1 MTGSVVDGYN
11 YATISPVLITPF
23 SRGNVTISS
32 ADMSDYPV
40 INPNWLNTPEDKD
53 IAIAGFKRARQVWEN
68 MGNVTIGEEY
78 FPGPNVSFTFFSAVN
93 PKGTMAGVFAN
104 NNLSA
109 GHHGRSNPRVHPKVR
124 DRDLPR
130 FGNVQDGSGQRLDGC
145 RRSARE
151 GLRRE

>member
-1 MTGSVVDGYN
+1 MDGYN

-40 INPNWLNTPEDKD
+40 INPNWLTAPEDKD

-78 FPGPNVSFTFFSAVN
+78 FPGPNVSITFPRSILVYVEMVAWTNETRFRCS
-93 PKGTMAGVFAN
+93 
-104 NNLSA
+104 
-109 GHHGRSNPRVHPKVR
+109 GHHGRRDPRLHPKVR
-124 DRDLPR
+124 
-130 FGNVQDGSGQRLDGC
+130 N
-145 RRSARE
+145 
-151 GLRRE
+151 

>member
-1 MTGSVVDGYN
+1 MDGYN

-40 INPNWLNTPEDKD
+40 INPNWLTTPEDKD

-78 FPGPNVSFTFFSAVN
+78 FPGPNVSLSFLYSA
-93 PKGTMAGVFAN
+93 K
-104 NNLSA
+104 
-109 GHHGRSNPRVHPKVR
+109 PRVQPKACFADEKVSLLR
-124 DRDLPR
+124 SPLTPR
-130 FGNVQDGSGQRLDGC
+130 SSSSSKSL
-145 RRSARE
+145 
-151 GLRRE
+151 